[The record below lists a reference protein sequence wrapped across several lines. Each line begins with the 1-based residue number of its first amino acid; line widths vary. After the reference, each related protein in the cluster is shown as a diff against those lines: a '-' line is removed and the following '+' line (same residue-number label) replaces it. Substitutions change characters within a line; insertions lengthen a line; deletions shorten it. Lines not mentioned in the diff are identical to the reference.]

1 MKMIDSMGWLGNLM
15 LAVCAVPQ
23 AWASYKQGHSK
34 GISSGMLL
42 LWGVGTLLALP
53 LQVDKGIIQA
63 IVNYTFNL
71 MMISIIVY
79 YKLKPR

>member
-1 MKMIDSMGWLGNLM
+1 MIDSMGWLGNLM